1 MLTRRKLA
9 LTLAFTGLVA
19 IAVGV
24 SCRGFFQNPTLSSIV
39 ISPASAN
46 VGIGDTA
53 TLVVYGTYS
62 DGSRNTVTSG
72 VSWSVDPTGIA
83 NITGSGNATITGVA
97 AGSTTATA
105 DAQGLTST
113 ASITV
118 AGNVTSING
127 TPSSVSFANGTTS
140 APITFA
146 ATPGPPTDI
155 TTANGG
161 NLVIT
166 NLTSSGGSVQL
177 DCSVSTDNTAEVCTD
192 TGDTTTTQYSLVMQ
206 YTNQNGDLISSNTV
220 TVTVTN

>member
-118 AGNVTSING
+118 AGNVTSINA
-127 TPSSVSFANGTTS
+127 TPSSLSFANGTTS
-140 APITFA
+140 QAITFA
-146 ATPGPPTDI
+146 ATPGPPDYITTSNGGTLVI
-155 TTANGG
+155 TTA
-161 NLVIT
+161 
-166 NLTSSGGSVQL
+166 SGTVNL
-177 DCSVSTDNTAEVCTD
+177 DCSVSTDTSGNPAEVCTD
-192 TGDTTTTQYSLVMQ
+192 TLDTVTTAYSLVMQ